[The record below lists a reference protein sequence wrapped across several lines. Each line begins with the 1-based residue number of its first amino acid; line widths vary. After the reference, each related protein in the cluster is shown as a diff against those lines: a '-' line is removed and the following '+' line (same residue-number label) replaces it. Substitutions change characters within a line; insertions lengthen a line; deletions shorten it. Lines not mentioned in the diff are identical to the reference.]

1 MESLLTPYAAR
12 SVPDAAAVLVL
23 APHPDDEVFGC
34 GGALALHVAA
44 GTRVHVVVL
53 TGGQEAGDAQVRADE
68 SRAAARV
75 LGYEPPVFWNLPDRG
90 LLYGEALVQRIVESL
105 AECGATV
112 LYAPSLWENH
122 PDHRA
127 LALAAL
133 EAARRGE
140 SCAIMCYE
148 VSAPL
153 RPNWLIDITP
163 VLEQKRAAI
172 QCFGSQLALQGYDR
186 HIAALNVFR
195 SYTLSSAVQAA
206 EAFEHYDAATLR
218 AGSLPFLD
226 SEYRRQQARELM
238 PQGLMEAPEDL
249 PLVSV
254 LIRSM
259 DRAELRKALDSVAAQ
274 TWPRVEV
281 VVVSAKGP
289 GHRPL
294 PEWCGRFPMRLVQS
308 DVPLHRS
315 AAANLAIDQAQGA
328 TLLLL
333 DDDDWLDPDH
343 LHKLSTALRARPDAV
358 AAVTGTRGVDPSGQQ
373 IHEWKDPALQR
384 LMLVNQMPIMSVLFR
399 RPEAVPAKGSNASN
413 KRSENNRGDER
424 MTPRFDVALDLFED
438 WDFWLQLLTQGAFVK
453 VAGVS
458 ATYLIRTAGGS
469 GVHETQAAQLGQ
481 TRLRDKWRGRWPDAW
496 LDALRLD
503 LDNGDHQLRV
513 CAAER
518 DNGLQQLQT
527 LHTASEHAAQQH
539 QTLQAELETLRSERD
554 QVALQLDALRDES
567 AQQLEALRD
576 ESAQQLETLRDES
589 AQQLEA
595 LRDGSM
601 QQLEVL
607 RAESE
612 QQLDTLRDA
621 HSQQLQALRDA
632 HAQQLNMLRDES
644 AQALQTQQQR
654 YSVLVGEN
662 ELSLQRV
669 EAQALAHDAM
679 RERHALETFN
689 IRKDKALE
697 LAGMQRQSNV
707 VTHALLW
714 ARQTI
719 HAQTQQLAQL
729 EQARSASALQV
740 QALLDSRSWRI
751 TAPMRNLG
759 AHLRALNDG

>member
-1 MESLLTPYAAR
+1 MTPITVKHRIMESLLTPYDAR
-12 SVPDAAAVLVL
+12 TVPDVAAVLVL

-44 GTRVHVVVL
+44 GTRVHVVVV
-53 TGGQEAGDAQVRADE
+53 TGGQEAGDAKVRADE
-68 SRAAARV
+68 SRAAALV
-75 LGYEPPVFWNLPDRG
+75 LGYAPPVFWNLPDRG

-112 LYAPSLWENH
+112 IYAPSLWENH

-140 SCAIMCYE
+140 GCAIMCYE

-195 SYTLSSAVQAA
+195 SYTLSGAVQAA

-226 SEYRRQQARELM
+226 SEYRRQQARGLM
-238 PQGLMEAPEDL
+238 TPGLMEAPEDL

-294 PEWCGRFPMRLVQS
+294 PAWCGRFPMRLIQS
-308 DVPLHRS
+308 EAPLHRS
-315 AAANLAIDQAQGA
+315 AAANLAIEHARGA

-333 DDDDWLDPDH
+333 DDDDWLDADH
-343 LHKLSTALRARPDAV
+343 LHKLSTALRACPDAV
-358 AAVTGTRGVDPSGQQ
+358 AAVTGTRGVDLSGKQ
-373 IHEWKDPALQR
+373 IHEWKEPALQR

-399 RPEAVPAKGSNASN
+399 QPEAKPAIGSSDSN
-413 KRSENNRGDER
+413 EP
-424 MTPRFDVALDLFED
+424 MTPLFDVTLDLFED
-438 WDFWLQLLTQGAFVK
+438 WDFWLQLLTQGAFIK

-503 LDNGDHQLRV
+503 LDNGDHQLRA

-518 DNGLQQLQT
+518 DNGLQQLQALRT
-527 LHTASEHAAQQH
+527 ESEHAAQQR
-539 QTLQAELETLRSERD
+539 QALQVELEALRNDRD
-554 QVALQLDALRDES
+554 QVAQQCAESAQQVAALRAES
-567 AQQLEALRD
+567 AQQLEALRA
-576 ESAQQLETLRDES
+576 ESAQQVAALRAES
-589 AQQLEA
+589 VQHVEALRGEHSHQSEA
-595 LRDGSM
+595 LRDSH
-601 QQLEVL
+601 
-607 RAESE
+607 AE
-612 QQLDTLRDA
+612 
-621 HSQQLQALRDA
+621 
-632 HAQQLNMLRDES
+632 QLNVLCAES
-644 AQALQTQQQR
+644 AQALQAQEQR
-654 YSVLVGEN
+654 YLLLAGEK
-662 ELSLQRV
+662 ELLLQRF
-669 EAQALAHDAM
+669 EAQGLAHDAM
-679 RERHALETFN
+679 LERHVLETVHL
-689 IRKDKALE
+689 RHAKALE
-697 LAGMQRQSNV
+697 LAGMQRQGNV

-719 HAQTQQLAQL
+719 QSQTQQISQL
-729 EQARSASALQV
+729 EQARSASVLQV
-740 QALLDSRSWRI
+740 QALLDSRSWRV

-759 AHLRALNDG
+759 ERLRTLRASGDD